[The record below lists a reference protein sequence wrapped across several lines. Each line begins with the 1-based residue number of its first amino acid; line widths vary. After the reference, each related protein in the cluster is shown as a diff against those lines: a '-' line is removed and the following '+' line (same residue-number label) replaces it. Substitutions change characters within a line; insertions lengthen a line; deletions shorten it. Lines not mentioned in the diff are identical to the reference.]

1 MLRTAHDLLWRHV
14 ALLNWIALS
23 CGFCLALLAGRMEL
37 SGRTSFFFLSWNLAL
52 AVIPLCFAWAA
63 QAVSRS
69 RWKLLAI
76 PMLGP
81 WLLFFPNA
89 PYILTDLMHLKHRAP
104 VPLWYDLVMLLA
116 FALTGLFVGYLS
128 LHLAE
133 DVLKRTLNRTF
144 AVLGVV
150 AAVFLSAFG
159 IYLGRMLR
167 WNSWDVVYAPR
178 SLAWDIAQ
186 PVLHPFR
193 HEQVW
198 LMTALLGVL
207 LISGYYLVK
216 GIGARAAERG

>member
-1 MLRTAHDLLWRHV
+1 
-14 ALLNWIALS
+14 
-23 CGFCLALLAGRMEL
+23 
-37 SGRTSFFFLSWNLAL
+37 
-52 AVIPLCFAWAA
+52 
-63 QAVSRS
+63 
-69 RWKLLAI
+69 
-76 PMLGP
+76 
-81 WLLFFPNA
+81 
-89 PYILTDLMHLKHRAP
+89 MHLKHRAP

-193 HEQVW
+193 HDQVW

-216 GIGARAAERG
+216 GIGLRAAERG